1 MKKESASILDIEI
14 QQQGSFIASKDDI
27 REHNKN
33 NNVFKEPAVKIVK
46 KVDNSIKMDKDLIS
60 KISAT
65 LAEFYGG
72 GNKNDEIEKSQKKR
86 PRSYAKEYSIISIE
100 GDNQFPEIKIRDF
113 AFSTDDPRHW
123 GQRIPSSSDGEEDDE
138 YTNRH
143 ARALYDFVAE
153 NQNELSFQEG
163 DILLIRYR
171 QCEGWLFAE
180 LGEKTGLIPDN
191 YILLLDNDI
200 EEDEYGNWAEEGDN
214 E

>member
-46 KVDNSIKMDKDLIS
+46 KVDNK
-60 KISAT
+60 
-65 LAEFYGG
+65 
-72 GNKNDEIEKSQKKR
+72 
-86 PRSYAKEYSIISIE
+86 YSIISIE